1 MILAPQ
7 VLIYD
12 LRALKAPC
20 VSMDA
25 HNSAVHSLQYQ
36 HRVETKASSQVKS
49 KHWCFDSGSLAWSSI
64 QAIGGL
70 KGKGSHLSKTRS
82 GSKLREQKS
91 VSGLVTVEEE
101 GKENLGPEVVNNLG
115 GRVEK
120 DGVVEEIREEKE
132 EWMGEVGGARIS

>member
-1 MILAPQ
+1 
-7 VLIYD
+7 
-12 LRALKAPC
+12 
-20 VSMDA
+20 
-25 HNSAVHSLQYQ
+25 
-36 HRVETKASSQVKS
+36 
-49 KHWCFDSGSLAWSSI
+49 
-64 QAIGGL
+64 
-70 KGKGSHLSKTRS
+70 
-82 GSKLREQKS
+82 

>member
-1 MILAPQ
+1 M
-7 VLIYD
+7 
-12 LRALKAPC
+12 AL
-20 VSMDA
+20 
-25 HNSAVHSLQYQ
+25 
-36 HRVETKASSQVKS
+36 
-49 KHWCFDSGSLAWSSI
+49 SSI